1 MASQIIHIKGYLV
14 DDHGIWTVKARFAD
28 VAGGKA
34 KLHSKSTRLKVAGN
48 NKRKAEAAM
57 RDIVSAW
64 EQQILASI
72 PGNNTAFSVLASR
85 WLEQKQFSIR
95 SNTAASYKD
104 MLDKHILPALGKTP
118 VGDLTRQAIQQYF
131 EQLQRAGI
139 STNTMKKHRVIIR
152 GVLRDAVQ
160 EDIVTANVAD
170 YVSLPKRQKFM
181 GHSLTDAQV
190 TTLLDKLAEQQE
202 PTRAAVVLA
211 LMYGLRRS
219 EICGLRWEDVDFE
232 NKQIHI
238 RNTVTEYRGTF
249 YEVEATKTKASCR
262 DLCFIPGT
270 EDYFLELL
278 NKQKRSGSYTGKVC
292 AHTDGRLVRPEYV
305 TRSCERF
312 LQSCGYDGI
321 RLHDLRHTA
330 ASILAKRVPIK
341 QVQAF
346 LGHEDV
352 QTTLNIYAHTHMEDA
367 LETSKAMGE
376 LLSAN
381 TFLCK
386 RSENCSEN
394 GG

>member
-104 MLDKHILPALGKTP
+104 LLDKHILPALGKTP
-118 VGDLTRQAIQQYF
+118 VGELTRQAIQQYF

-181 GHSLTDAQV
+181 GHSLTEAQV
-190 TTLLDKLAEQQE
+190 TILLDKLAEQQE

-232 NKQIHI
+232 SQQIQI
-238 RNTVTEYRGTF
+238 RNGKLRLQCKVHTV
-249 YEVEATKTKASCR
+249 R
-262 DLCFIPGT
+262 DHL
-270 EDYFLELL
+270 
-278 NKQKRSGSYTGKVC
+278 
-292 AHTDGRLVRPEYV
+292 
-305 TRSCERF
+305 
-312 LQSCGYDGI
+312 
-321 RLHDLRHTA
+321 
-330 ASILAKRVPIK
+330 
-341 QVQAF
+341 
-346 LGHEDV
+346 
-352 QTTLNIYAHTHMEDA
+352 
-367 LETSKAMGE
+367 
-376 LLSAN
+376 
-381 TFLCK
+381 
-386 RSENCSEN
+386 
-394 GG
+394 